1 MAKNKSKR
9 TPNKPVKRR
18 NSTTPTQKKKKQ
30 KRSLPKPRTSSNS
43 LPPPKY
49 QSTPVAPSRPKPNVA
64 QLEARG
70 HEVDIS
76 SGADCQSIQRKDG
89 EIRAVS
95 EPQSQPENQIHFS
108 DVLFSQF
115 RHPRPIDEEEIIL
128 YPIENESSEI
138 EIDNE
143 VSNDVPNDVPNDVSN
158 ESEVSTDFESTNQTA
173 ETDDS
178 NQFIEESSDSI
189 QAFTDAE
196 KAELKK
202 FRKEGIIQ
210 RNQMSLVEKTK
221 ILWYIHGKKEAAE
234 FGRTVFRQCGRTDKK
249 KRKQPDE
256 LKKTT
261 VQGYLVKYY
270 EDNYNELFTRW
281 GRFFLKACPI
291 SSREI
296 KVWEHNLT
304 TYGCIDPFVIQKSTN
319 LPLQISNQNLEES

>member
-9 TPNKPVKRR
+9 TQNKPIKRR
-18 NSTTPTQKKKKQ
+18 NSTTPTPKKKKQ
-30 KRSLPKPRTSSNS
+30 RRSLPKPKTSSTSS

-49 QSTPVAPSRPKPNVA
+49 HSTPVAPSRPKPNA
-64 QLEARG
+64 AHLEARD

-76 SGADCQSIQRKDG
+76 SDAVCQSIQRNESEN
-89 EIRAVS
+89 EI
-95 EPQSQPENQIHFS
+95 HYS
-108 DVLFSQF
+108 DALFSQF
-115 RHPRPIDEEEIIL
+115 RHPRPIDDEEIIL
-128 YPIENESSEI
+128 YPVENESNE
-138 EIDNE
+138 NE
-143 VSNDVPNDVPNDVSN
+143 VSNEVSN
-158 ESEVSTDFESTNQTA
+158 ESEVTSEVTSEFELANQSA
-173 ETDDS
+173 ETDES
-178 NQFIEESSDSI
+178 NQFTEESSESI

-234 FGRTVFRQCGRTDKK
+234 YGRTVFRQCGRTDKK